1 MIIVENMSLHLPQ
14 GFLYEDVSLQIKA
27 GEKIGLVGK
36 NGAGKSTFL
45 KLISGGAKPTSGKI
59 HLGKDQHLGFLS
71 QDIEVYSEKSVFD
84 FIKDS
89 NEQLNKLFSRIE
101 EINEELEI
109 REDYESDS
117 YSNIIAELS
126 ECHEK
131 LNHLG
136 VETWEKDIEQTLFG
150 LGFKR
155 EDFQKKTNELSGGW
169 KMRAELARIL
179 INQPDILLL
188 DEPTNHLDIVTIQWL
203 ETYLKTYKGI
213 LILISHDRLFL
224 DNVTTRTI
232 EIINAKVK
240 DYPFPYSKYKVIR
253 EEELQNL
260 TSQKKNQ
267 EKEIKHTEELINKFR
282 AKKNK
287 AAFAQSLIK
296 KLEKTERIEV
306 ESDHVRQASIKFPIS
321 RESGKKVLEVD
332 VQSKEY
338 GDKKILDQLEFILT
352 KGQKIALLGANG
364 TGKSTLIKCIMGETS
379 YNGNIE
385 LGHNVEIGYFAQD
398 SSKHLSPS
406 DSVFEVI
413 DHVAVGEKR
422 KEIRSLL
429 GAFLFSGEDIDKK
442 VSVLSG
448 GEKTR
453 LGLCKLLFSDS
464 NFLILDEPTNH
475 LDIQSKNVLK
485 NALQNY
491 AGTFIIVSH
500 DREFLEGLFD
510 EIWEIQDGRL
520 KVHYSGIKEFLATK
534 SSEIEQQSS
543 NPVKK
548 EVQKQ
553 EVSSFQQAKDQKKIK
568 NKIRNLEQSIE
579 KLESEIEE
587 TRSALYLEENVS
599 NVSKLSELDEKI
611 NSLEKELESKMAEWE
626 EQSSLLD

>member
-14 GFLYEDVSLQIKA
+14 GFLYEDVSLQIQV
-27 GEKIGLVGK
+27 GDKIGLVGK

-45 KLISGGAKPTSGKI
+45 KLVSGEAKPSSGKI
-59 HLGKDQHLGFLS
+59 HIGKDQKLGFLS
-71 QDIEVYSEKSVFD
+71 QDIEIFSEKSVFD
-84 FIKDS
+84 FIKES
-89 NEQLNKLFSRIE
+89 NEVLNTLFQRIE
-101 EINEELEI
+101 EINKELEI
-109 REDYESDS
+109 RTDYESES
-117 YSNIIAELS
+117 YANIIDELS
-126 ECHEK
+126 DCHEK

-150 LGFKR
+150 LGFTR
-155 EDFQKKTNELSGGW
+155 ADFQKKTNELSGGW

-179 INQPDILLL
+179 INQPEILLL

-203 ETYLKTYKGI
+203 ESYLKTYKGI

-232 EIINAKVK
+232 EILNGKMK
-240 DYPFPYSKYKVIR
+240 DYPFPYSKYKEVR
-253 EEELQNL
+253 EEELLNL
-260 TSQKKNQ
+260 TAQKKNQ

-306 ESDHVRQASIKFPIS
+306 ESDHVKEANIKFPVHKQ
-321 RESGKKVLEVD
+321 SGKKVLELD
-332 VQSKEY
+332 IQEKSY
-338 GDKKILDQLEFILT
+338 GEKTILNNLEFILT
-352 KGQKIALLGANG
+352 RGQKIALLGANG
-364 TGKSTLIKCIMGETS
+364 TGKSTMIKSIMGETDYKGS
-379 YNGNIE
+379 IE

-398 SSKHLSPS
+398 ASKSLNPN
-406 DSVFEVI
+406 DTVFEVI
-413 DHVAVGEKR
+413 DKVAVGEKR

-448 GEKTR
+448 GERTR

-485 NALQNY
+485 SALQNY
-491 AGTFIIVSH
+491 EGTFIVVSH

-510 EIWEIQDGRL
+510 EIWEIQSGRL
-520 KVHYSGIKEFLATK
+520 KIHYDGIKSFLALK
-534 SSEIEQQSS
+534 AKEAEMNAQSTGEKVEMS
-543 NPVKK
+543 DPKK
-548 EVQKQ
+548 KP
-553 EVSSFQQAKDQKKIK
+553 SITKDQKKIK
-568 NKIRNLEQSIE
+568 NKVRNLEQSIE
-579 KLESEIEE
+579 KLEGQIEMQRAE
-587 TRSALYLEENVS
+587 LYKEENVS
-599 NVSKLSELDEKI
+599 NVEKLKEIDLKI
-611 NSLEKELESKMAEWE
+611 NSLETELEKKMEEWE
-626 EQSSLLD
+626 AQSALLD